1 MKKIFTTLAL
11 ICAVAFTFAQAIPNA
26 SFEEWSDT
34 HTATGWNSA
43 FNASIPVEYSGFNLN
58 VVIDFNAATRLAD
71 GHTGEY
77 SVQLNSQEANAQ
89 MMEMNI
95 YTINLPGMIQLGDF
109 DIDALTNLDFENAD
123 IDNMDLTQYIHGGVA
138 FNQIPTKMKAYVTYT
153 TTADTMVAAVM
164 LTRWNNGQR
173 EVVAKGEL
181 QSSTPYNDFTQIEV
195 PITVQEG
202 MEGVTPDTLNIIFST
217 AKGMADANTIMVI
230 DDVEL
235 AMGDDDAIFE
245 IGTLPI
251 FSVRPNP
258 ATENIILTPATNENY
273 AARMFDTNGK
283 LVWENSNLQ
292 GETTLNVSNFTKGV
306 YFLQVKQGQNV
317 KSQKVLVK

>member
-1 MKKIFTTLAL
+1 MKKIFTTLF
-11 ICAVAFTFAQAIPNA
+11 IFCAVAFAFAQTVPNA

-43 FNASIPVEYSGFNLN
+43 FNTSMEIEYSGLPIT
-58 VVIDFNAATRLAD
+58 VVIDYNAATRLAD
-71 GHTGEY
+71 GHSGEY
-77 SVQLNSQEANAQ
+77 SVQLNSQAASAQ
-89 MMEMNI
+89 LMGMSLYEI
-95 YTINLPGMIQLGDF
+95 QLPGMIQLGDF
-109 DIDALTNLDFENAD
+109 DIDALSNMDIENAD
-123 IDNMDLTQYIHGGVA
+123 MDNMDLTQYIHGGIA
-138 FNQIPTKMKAYVTYT
+138 FNQVPAKMKAYVTYT
-153 TTADTMVAAVM
+153 TTSDTMVAAVF

-173 EVVAKGEL
+173 EVVAKGDL
-181 QSSTPYNDFTQIEV
+181 QSNTQYNEFTQIEV

-202 MEGVTPDTLNIIFST
+202 MEGVTPDTLNILFCT
-217 AKGMADANTIMVI
+217 ARGMADESTVMVV

-235 AMGDDDAIFE
+235 QMEGDAIFE
-245 IGTLPI
+245 IGALPI

-258 ATENIILTPATNENY
+258 ATENIVLTPATNENY
-273 AARMFDTNGK
+273 SARMFDANGK
-283 LVWENSNLQ
+283 LVWENNNLQ